1 MYIMVK
7 AILIDDEKN
16 SRESLRKKLE
26 THCPDIQVLAECAN
40 GREGLIAIEA
50 YKPHIVFLD
59 IEMPHMNGFTM
70 LQQLTEKN
78 FALIF
83 TTAYNQYAINAIRH
97 SAIDYLVK
105 PVDVTELINAVAK
118 ASMQSRE
125 QVLQKGQLEILDQLL
140 TRQQA
145 PAKIAVATS
154 NGLEIIDIERILY
167 LEATNNYT
175 YIHTNGEKPLL
186 VSKTLKDFEDILPAE
201 LFFRIHN
208 GSLVNL
214 AAIKK
219 YNKGEGGQVVL
230 TNGIMLDVARRRKDE
245 LLQLLLQLSKKV

>member
-1 MYIMVK
+1 MIK

-16 SRESLRKKLE
+16 SRESLHKKLHA
-26 THCPDIQVLAECAN
+26 HCPGVQVLAECAN
-40 GREGLIAIEA
+40 GQEGLVAIEQH
-50 YKPHIVFLD
+50 KPDIVFLD

-70 LQQLTEKN
+70 LQQLPQKN

-105 PVDVTELINAVAK
+105 PVEVTELVNAVAR
-118 ASMQSRE
+118 AAE
-125 QVLQKGQLEILDQLL
+125 QKKEHIQKGQLEILDQLL
-140 TRQQA
+140 AKQQT
-145 PAKIAVATS
+145 PAKMAVATS
-154 NGLEIIDIERILY
+154 TGLEIIEIEKILY

-175 YIHTNGEKPLL
+175 YIHTTGEKPLL
-186 VSKTLKDFEDILPAE
+186 ASKTLKDFEDILPPA

-208 GSLVNL
+208 ASLVNL

-219 YNKGEGGQVVL
+219 YNKGEGGQVTL
-230 TNGIMLDVARRRKDE
+230 INGTLLDVARRRKDE
-245 LLQLLLQLSKKV
+245 LLRLLLQLSKKV